1 MRHSK
6 RLFGA
11 ECPHALYAAVP
22 TPRRRARRGAEPP
35 ITFLLFGLWFLANG
49 CGNVRNQEADP
60 GDDDGG
66 DGEDAG
72 DGGSG
77 ADASTEQPLFS
88 IAAAADRLL
97 VRQGASATLDV
108 TVTRDADFDDPITVL
123 VNGLP
128 DGVTMTPLTIDARED
143 SGTVTISAEQ
153 TAAKGAGGVELGAEP
168 RHRRRAPFR
177 LLVDGRPARRTSPC
191 RDGRSR
197 SRRTG
202 RPSGYGLAIPARWE
216 VASSAAPGRSAG
228 SVQASRLRLNED
240 EPPMSRSGR
249 KV

>member
-11 ECPHALYAAVP
+11 ECPVALYAAVP
-22 TPRRRARRGAEPP
+22 TPRRRARRGAEAS

-49 CGNVRNQEADP
+49 CGNVRNQDGTA

-77 ADASTEQPLFS
+77 TDASTGQPLFS
-88 IAAAADRLL
+88 IAASAERLL

-108 TVTRDADFDDPITVL
+108 TVARDADFDDPIIVS

-128 DGVTMTPLTIDARED
+128 DGVTM
-143 SGTVTISAEQ
+143 
-153 TAAKGAGGVELGAEP
+153 
-168 RHRRRAPFR
+168 AP
-177 LLVDGRPARRTSPC
+177 
-191 RDGRSR
+191 
-197 SRRTG
+197 
-202 RPSGYGLAIPARWE
+202 
-216 VASSAAPGRSAG
+216 
-228 SVQASRLRLNED
+228 
-240 EPPMSRSGR
+240 
-249 KV
+249 